1 MGRKGILLM
10 NRQMLTVLF
19 TLIVIIMVL
28 LMVYLMASNASWF

>member
-1 MGRKGILLM
+1 MERKGILLM